1 MPDTLPRNDTQDE
14 QISITLKLDAKLYQS
29 FLEKAEKAGVAIE
42 PYLSGTL
49 AIVLG
54 CRMFTEVHS
63 CSPQLCPAA
72 HSQSKTVKQPGSMPV
87 QIFDETP
94 ARSQRE

>member
-1 MPDTLPRNDTQDE
+1 MPVTLPRNDTQDE

-63 CSPQLCPAA
+63 CSPRLCPAA
-72 HSQSKTVKQPGSMPV
+72 HSQNEAVKQPLSVPV
-87 QIFDETP
+87 QIFDEGP
-94 ARSQRE
+94 AQSKRK

>member
-1 MPDTLPRNDTQDE
+1 MPDTPPRSDTQDE
-14 QISITLKLDAKLYQS
+14 QISVTLKLDAKLYQS
-29 FLEKAEKAGVAIE
+29 FLEKAENAGVAIE

-63 CSPQLCPAA
+63 CSPQLCPTA
-72 HSQSKTVKQPGSMPV
+72 HSQSEAVKQPLSIPV
-87 QIFDETP
+87 RIFDEAP
-94 ARSQRE
+94 ARSQGK